1 MHTVTEA
8 CPLSLILLLYSGLE
22 KWQNKKAEK
31 TCQKLC
37 EIINHLFRSCVYTD
51 VRTER
56 AEMSIR
62 PVEPSV
68 SRIPSVL
75 ARRNAGVWSDFSL
88 AKVVEDCPMKSEANR
103 KPAESR
109 SIVNER

>member
-1 MHTVTEA
+1 MEGNAHSCKEHA
-8 CPLSLILLLYSGLE
+8 SRSRLILSRMAASNAYSDRGMSPVTFLMLYSGLE

-37 EIINHLFRSCVYTD
+37 EIINHLFGSCVYTD

-56 AEMSIR
+56 AEMSIS
-62 PVEPSV
+62 PV
-68 SRIPSVL
+68 
-75 ARRNAGVWSDFSL
+75 
-88 AKVVEDCPMKSEANR
+88 DCPMKSEANR